1 MAPPGS
7 YPPRQTLLFCREPSV
22 LLAPALASFAVANHR
37 GSIMHRLLLL
47 GVAMLAGLPTAPAMA
62 QQKAAPLEFSRDNQV
77 GWVGV
82 GGGGPA
88 FTAVPGRLPPV
99 A

>member
-1 MAPPGS
+1 
-7 YPPRQTLLFCREPSV
+7 
-22 LLAPALASFAVANHR
+22 
-37 GSIMHRLLLL
+37 
-47 GVAMLAGLPTAPAMA
+47 MLAGLPTAPVMA
-62 QQKAAPLEFSRDNQV
+62 QQKAVPLEFSRNNQV

-99 A
+99 TNNPAHPFVPNGTAKQPTYRIADLSNPNQAVGEGAHEEGQ